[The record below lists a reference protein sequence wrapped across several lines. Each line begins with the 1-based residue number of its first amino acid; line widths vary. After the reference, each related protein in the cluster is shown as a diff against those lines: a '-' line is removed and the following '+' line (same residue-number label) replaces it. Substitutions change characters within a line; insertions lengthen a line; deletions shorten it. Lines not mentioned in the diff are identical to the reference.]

1 MENQIKQ
8 CTKGIMNHE
17 QSVVY
22 CKDARLIQNSKINQY
37 NHHIKCLE
45 KKCCVKISTDTW
57 KAFFKIQHPF

>member
-22 CKDARLIQNSKINQY
+22 CKDARLIQNSKISQY

-45 KKCCVKISTDTW
+45 KKCCVKISTDT
-57 KAFFKIQHPF
+57 